1 MKGIR
6 KVALAG
12 GLGVGASANCSAH
25 AAQGTQKWGCL
36 RTSARPRPG
45 GFRLHPP
52 PSSARTPE
60 LGHRRAHDPATQR
73 EKERGQPAAGGWGL
87 TLAGRRAGDAAW
99 GVAGDSVPFHAG
111 RVWRRVTEQ
120 AQQLV
125 VLAEGW
131 EGTDGQLHLGKAT
144 WGSCRGPLP
153 NPGSCQR
160 GHPTRALVLR
170 LMLPPEDLMP
180 TVPETGPTWSPP
192 HPRQAGPGST
202 GGRGTPQSIGSPC
215 FGSAHRAQA
224 RSETPRVSCPSPQ
237 LGQQRPSP
245 RTFPRARRLMFCG
258 WAPVTATQDSS
269 RLHSQWPLSS
279 ARGHLA
285 LLVHLQERGTASVPV
300 PVGPRA

>member
-1 MKGIR
+1 MKRIR

-202 GGRGTPQSIGSPC
+202 GPGGPHKAQAPHASARHTEPRPGVRHRGSPARPHSS
-215 FGSAHRAQA
+215 GS
-224 RSETPRVSCPSPQ
+224 SGPRHAPSP
-237 LGQQRPSP
+237 GPDGS
-245 RTFPRARRLMFCG
+245 C
-258 WAPVTATQDSS
+258 
-269 RLHSQWPLSS
+269 S
-279 ARGHLA
+279 AA
-285 LLVHLQERGTASVPV
+285 
-300 PVGPRA
+300 GPP